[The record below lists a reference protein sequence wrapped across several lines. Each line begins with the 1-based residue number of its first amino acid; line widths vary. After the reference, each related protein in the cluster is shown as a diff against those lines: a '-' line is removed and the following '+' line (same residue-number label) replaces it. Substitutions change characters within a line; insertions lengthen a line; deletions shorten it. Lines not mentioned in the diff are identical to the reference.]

1 MPTVIDLLGLLQLF
15 VARGSG
21 TERGSTPLFGPR
33 PGTQR
38 PYYVGL
44 VNSTLGIFVP
54 RSTHQAPPPH
64 LLRIA

>member
-21 TERGSTPLFGPR
+21 TERGSTPLFGPP

-54 RSTHQAPPPH
+54 STKTPH
-64 LLRIA
+64 PIS